1 VDRLCAKDGGLKI
14 YETVTLPPEKFNEYN
29 QINFFRATEHE
40 NALGPDYIWKDDEI
54 YLQPGGDPNANP
66 RLRREHYM
74 LYRRSDGRLLG
85 ESINYRRDGG
95 DPRWWVDYAGG
106 HGTDYVCPKDGVAG
120 SIELLNNVFIKNDT
134 GRVK

>member
-1 VDRLCAKDGGLKI
+1 
-14 YETVTLPPEKFNEYN
+14 
-29 QINFFRATEHE
+29 
-40 NALGPDYIWKDDEI
+40 
-54 YLQPGGDPNANP
+54 
-66 RLRREHYM
+66 M

-120 SIELLNNVFIKNDT
+120 SIELLNNVFIRDLEYTKIPFMISSSLKKRGHMDEDIYS
-134 GRVK
+134 

>member
-66 RLRREHYM
+66 SIQSQGLNFPVAYYRFLGILYSSGFADNRL
-74 LYRRSDGRLLG
+74 
-85 ESINYRRDGG
+85 
-95 DPRWWVDYAGG
+95 V
-106 HGTDYVCPKDGVAG
+106 
-120 SIELLNNVFIKNDT
+120 
-134 GRVK
+134 